1 MNICDISHHCC
12 RGHGRQLGIYDPII
26 ATARFYYNIPPIKVN
41 RWSITSGTRLGEG
54 ERSRGMRVLVVDL
67 AVRLAGI
74 VGTTE
79 PHSEA
84 ASLHVILQA
93 LPGLLCRTNPLI

>member
-1 MNICDISHHCC
+1 MIPSSPQRDFITISH
-12 RGHGRQLGIYDPII
+12 QLQSTGGQLQ
-26 ATARFYYNIPPIKVN
+26 AE
-41 RWSITSGTRLGEG
+41 LGEG
-54 ERSRGMRVLVVDL
+54 ERSRGMRVLDVDL

-84 ASLHVILQA
+84 VSLYVILLA